1 MVACLTRDSIWI
13 QQVFFFFFF
22 FQNEEFRDWILEK
35 LIQAEQA
42 CHRVP
47 SFARLHVRI
56 CEKEKEN
63 LILMTGSS
71 DAFSFLLKLFLRSQS
86 VRLPGI

>member
-1 MVACLTRDSIWI
+1 MQENKFIIIIFSWSLLFAEIPFGYTGYSVITISIS
-13 QQVFFFFFF
+13 

-47 SFARLHVRI
+47 SFARLHVSI
-56 CEKEKEN
+56 GEKEKGN
-63 LILMTGSS
+63 LILITGIVQMFSASS
-71 DAFSFLLKLFLRSQS
+71 
-86 VRLPGI
+86 

>member
-1 MVACLTRDSIWI
+1 MQKQENKFIIIFHGHYSQQIEIPFGFTGYSVITIIISIS
-13 QQVFFFFFF
+13 

-47 SFARLHVRI
+47 SFARLHVSI
-56 CEKEKEN
+56 GEN
-63 LILMTGSS
+63 NNW
-71 DAFSFLLKLFLRSQS
+71 
-86 VRLPGI
+86 